1 MASSRDSS
9 ASFRRASVSKT
20 VLETTFER
28 FDADKGGLGLW
39 RPAARTHAPVLA
51 TALLAVPTPPR
62 AADGFMVLDE
72 FYEAMQDLIA
82 KKVFPDVVALTK
94 DESDEIFLDVCWRP
108 APAAPSRCGVTA
120 VPCAR
125 WQCDTDDDGQ
135 VSRAEFLSALGG
147 DDDDGDA

>member
-1 MASSRDSS
+1 MKDS
-9 ASFRRASVSKT
+9 T
-20 VLETTFER
+20 
-28 FDADKGGLGLW
+28 
-39 RPAARTHAPVLA
+39 RTKVGWDCGAPRHAHAPVLA
-51 TALLAVPTPPR
+51 TALLAVPTPPS
-62 AADGFMVLDE
+62 ADGFMVLDE